1 MSKIRTE
8 HPTQQRAAPCA
19 RGNWPNAPA
28 GDSDYPEPQAP
39 GGDTDRIANLDYT
52 AKRDRAAAAQH
63 GEAQYKA
70 GNEAGNRPGKR

>member
-8 HPTQQRAAPCA
+8 HPTQQRSASAA
-19 RGNWPNAPA
+19 RGQWPNAPA
-28 GDSDYPEPQAP
+28 GDDVMPDVDAP